1 MKIRNVL
8 ITKVALL
15 VFCLIALIFT
25 QSCMAIHYYG
35 VELRNASPRLT
46 KETKVKYSK
55 IGSINKGDLDPG
67 LTPHGTLGGKS
78 EHGELGPTPDEAIV
92 SWEEKNGKH
101 YEVKVKVFEVV
112 KTRKPDG
119 IIVFTIQPDRS
130 VKVSYEPTDPRLK
143 AFDKWQRSHGNP

>member
-1 MKIRNVL
+1 MK
-8 ITKVALL
+8 TKN
-15 VFCLIALIFT
+15 ALIIKAALIIFGFLALRFT
-25 QSCMAIHYYG
+25 QSCMAANYYG

-46 KETKVKYSK
+46 KETKVKYGQ
-55 IGSINKGDLDPG
+55 IGIINKGDLDPG
-67 LTPHGTLGGKS
+67 LTPQGTLGGKS
-78 EHGELGPTPDEAIV
+78 EHGEFGPTPDEAIV

-143 AFDKWQRSHGNP
+143 ARTG